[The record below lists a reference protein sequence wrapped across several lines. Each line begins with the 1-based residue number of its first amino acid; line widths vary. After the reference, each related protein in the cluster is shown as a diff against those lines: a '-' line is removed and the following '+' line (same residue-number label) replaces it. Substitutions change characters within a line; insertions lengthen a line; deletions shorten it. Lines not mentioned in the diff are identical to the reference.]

1 MRNIIMRNQLY
12 KSLYTEDERVV
23 YLDIFFI
30 QSRRNGQFVIINMD
44 RYWIIS

>member
-23 YLDIFFI
+23 YLDIFLYKAAETV
-30 QSRRNGQFVIINMD
+30 NL
-44 RYWIIS
+44 